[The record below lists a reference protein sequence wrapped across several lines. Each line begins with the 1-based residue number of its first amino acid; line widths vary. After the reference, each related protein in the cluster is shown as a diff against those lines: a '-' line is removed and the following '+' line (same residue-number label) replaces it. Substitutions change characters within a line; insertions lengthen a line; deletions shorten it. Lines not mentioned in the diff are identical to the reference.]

1 MEIYDEDAIGVAAFE
16 DSIEATRGG
25 RGRNGTTDD
34 TQSLDFVAGW
44 SALRNNN
51 NRAHTIDVSTVAAA
65 VSNDNRIRRQSRDE
79 IFGTQFRHQAIS
91 IDFYD
96 YDYDSNY
103 EENGDEDDIIND
115 DDDDDDD
122 LGSCRDSDHYA
133 EDDRPQLRRR
143 LYEYVQQSTKQEI
156 DPSEY
161 ILTSHCVMSRDL
173 GNNRTR
179 GTFLMTTG
187 DDHKFIRLMTALL
200 VHQKDLLP
208 LRRLVKWST
217 ILIAFF
223 SVALYIM
230 VEVSLYMTS
239 EESSDDGVMCV
250 LRIFSSVMVTIP
262 NISFRKQ
269 LKNLMEREHSR
280 MILLTVNPK
289 KYIKI
294 CSCFLVFELTFAG
307 FTSYYWGES
316 YWPEIEAANISY
328 SGRYALMVFHPMNII
343 VTNLWNFAIAI
354 ICMLM
359 CSNLVDELS
368 KYATDLNED
377 RILCELNFVTSER
390 GRAFAKKKY
399 PLLIEQSRHFK
410 TGDVVKLRKA
420 IMTRENILTRYYD
433 LQMKLNACS
442 LAFQKW
448 FLINITGIFLSV
460 VQFLFSLLGDVGGAD
475 DFCSLFLISSP
486 LFWVPLM
493 IHPVMRVN
501 LKATQVL
508 PNIYP
513 LEDRLPVFQR
523 LRNLP
528 LAFHVYNQRL
538 NRTSVAAFITVLL
551 VGLVG
556 RIWSLA
562 TL

>member
-44 SALRNNN
+44 SALRNNNN

-103 EENGDEDDIIND
+103 DENGDEDDIID
-115 DDDDDDD
+115 DNDDDDDD

-161 ILTSHCVMSRDL
+161 IFTSHCVMSRDL

-359 CSNLVDELS
+359 CSNLVDELGPEQEYS
-368 KYATDLNED
+368 GKTLD
-377 RILCELNFVTSER
+377 RAGSEHAYS
-390 GRAFAKKKY
+390 GTNLVRAGSEQAY
-399 PLLIEQSRHFK
+399 SGTTLEEQAQSRPTLFYSVINSVK
-410 TGDVVKLRKA
+410 TD
-420 IMTRENILTRYYD
+420 TRVD
-433 LQMKLNACS
+433 LLCDQLC
-442 LAFQKW
+442 Q
-448 FLINITGIFLSV
+448 
-460 VQFLFSLLGDVGGAD
+460 
-475 DFCSLFLISSP
+475 
-486 LFWVPLM
+486 
-493 IHPVMRVN
+493 
-501 LKATQVL
+501 
-508 PNIYP
+508 
-513 LEDRLPVFQR
+513 DRLQSRPTLRSTLSRQIPEQTYSVFYSVKTRPRVERCRTLGEPCFSSDSAPNAGRTLLR
-523 LRNLP
+523 L
-528 LAFHVYNQRL
+528 
-538 NRTSVAAFITVLL
+538 
-551 VGLVG
+551 
-556 RIWSLA
+556 
-562 TL
+562 